1 MFYEEAEHKKCTTKS
16 IFWSMVAAAPCD
28 QPTANTSCQNA
39 LLHCIKQNS
48 IWMQWKKDR
57 EGESEYEKKKMM
69 KQDKTKH
76 TNTKRDG

>member
-1 MFYEEAEHKKCTTKS
+1 
-16 IFWSMVAAAPCD
+16 
-28 QPTANTSCQNA
+28 
-39 LLHCIKQNS
+39 
-48 IWMQWKKDR
+48 MQWKKDR